1 VIHREEKIP
10 QYVSELISHPTGK
23 FRFDW
28 AIPDLKV
35 AIEYEGLM
43 SVKSGQTTVTGYSN
57 DCIKYNLAACLGW
70 KNWHKFGHIESFSKS
85 A

>member
-1 VIHREEKIP
+1 
-10 QYVSELISHPTGK
+10 
-23 FRFDW
+23 
-28 AIPDLKV
+28 LKV

-85 A
+85 D